1 MSLEIFFLRRSFHE
15 LSVRF
20 REDTRLCGGKQLNE
34 LIGQWKPNRPEIAL
48 RWVNPPE
55 WLVMLNGLPKIKSTR
70 MTGGQ
75 LEWEFS
81 DKTKYDWSRILAVF
95 LTSVGQSIED
105 VKQAREENLQK
116 EMETLNFW
124 CRYLYY
130 FVTWKAGIV
139 RDLLMKTNM
148 VNGMTTAFMPM
159 RTTNSRCFVNAL
171 NQSLSLVANP

>member
-1 MSLEIFFLRRSFHE
+1 MKQLVSLEIFFLRRSFHE

-20 REDTRLCGGKQLNE
+20 REDTRLCGGKRLNE

-95 LTSVGQSIED
+95 LTSEGQSIED

-130 FVTWKAGIV
+130 RDCQGSIDEDKYGV
-139 RDLLMKTNM
+139 RGD
-148 VNGMTTAFMPM
+148 
-159 RTTNSRCFVNAL
+159 SRCLVNAFR
-171 NQSLSLVANP
+171 SLPDCWG

>member
-1 MSLEIFFLRRSFHE
+1 MSLENFVLRRSFHK

-20 REDTRLCGGKQLNE
+20 KEDTKLCGGQRLAE
-34 LIGQWKPNRPEIAL
+34 LIGKWKPDRPEIAP

-55 WLVMLNGLPKIKSTR
+55 WLVMFKGLPKIKSTR
-70 MTGGQ
+70 MVRGQ
-75 LEWEFS
+75 PEWEFS

-95 LTSVGQSIED
+95 LTGVGQSIEK
-105 VKQAREENLQK
+105 VEQAREENLQK

-139 RDLLMKTNM
+139 RDLLTKTNM
-148 VNGMTTAFMPM
+148 VDDMTMPM
-159 RTTNSRCFVNAL
+159 RTDNSRCLVNAL